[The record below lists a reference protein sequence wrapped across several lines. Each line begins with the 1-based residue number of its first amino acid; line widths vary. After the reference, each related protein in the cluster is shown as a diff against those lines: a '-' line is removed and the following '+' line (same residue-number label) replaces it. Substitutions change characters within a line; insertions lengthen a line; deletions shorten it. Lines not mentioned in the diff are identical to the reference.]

1 VSEPATE
8 PWSIDVLTLFPHW
21 LQWLE
26 EVRPIRNATDAGLLD
41 VRALDMREH
50 SPLKHRQVDDT
61 PYGGGAGMVLRV
73 DVLVAAMEGH
83 YQRSLDETRAA
94 RRIVLL
100 TPAGRIFDDALATQW
115 AEERR
120 PTTILCGRYE
130 GFDHRVHEHVATEE
144 ISIGPYVLSGGEVA
158 AMTMIDAA
166 ARKLPGALGNE
177 ESLADETFSEALGGG
192 AEYPHYTRPAEF
204 RGWEVPEI
212 LSSGHHAEIQKWRL
226 AQSEARTRR
235 QAGQVSAPLPDVA
248 PDRWKRW
255 WNTQGR
261 AELQVLL
268 RVCWDPIGVYGWGSG
283 ATQDEYDA
291 YADRVARVLRSGAT
305 AVEIDSTLAGLAAD
319 RMGLGGSGTPAPRTI
334 AEWYRKAM
342 FALARDPETYTG
354 A

>member
-1 VSEPATE
+1 VSDPAAE

-26 EVRPIRNATDAGLLD
+26 EVRPIRNATEAGLLA
-41 VRALDMREH
+41 VRALDLREH

-83 YQRSLDETRAA
+83 YAQPLEQTRAQ

-100 TPAGRIFDDALATQW
+100 TPAGRIFDDAMATQW
-115 AEERR
+115 AEERI

-177 ESLADETFSEALGGG
+177 ESLADETFSDALGGG
-192 AEYPHYTRPAEF
+192 SEYPHYTRPAEF
-204 RGWEVPEI
+204 RGWGVPEI
-212 LSSGHHAEIQKWRL
+212 LASGHHAEIAKWRL
-226 AQSEARTRR
+226 AQSQQRTDR
-235 QAGQVSAPLPDVA
+235 QSPAGPA
-248 PDRWKRW
+248 
-255 WNTQGR
+255 
-261 AELQVLL
+261 
-268 RVCWDPIGVYGWGSG
+268 
-283 ATQDEYDA
+283 
-291 YADRVARVLRSGAT
+291 
-305 AVEIDSTLAGLAAD
+305 STD
-319 RMGLGGSGTPAPRTI
+319 
-334 AEWYRKAM
+334 
-342 FALARDPETYTG
+342 
-354 A
+354 